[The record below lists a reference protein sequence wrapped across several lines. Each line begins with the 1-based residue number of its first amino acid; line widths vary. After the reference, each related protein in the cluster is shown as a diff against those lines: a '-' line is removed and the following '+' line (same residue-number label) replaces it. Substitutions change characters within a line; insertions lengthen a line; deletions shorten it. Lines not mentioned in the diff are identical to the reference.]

1 MTSIIIAL
9 TIFILTYAVII
20 SEKINRTVTAFIGA
34 FLLLLFKIFDLG
46 EAIGSINWETIG
58 LLFGMFIIVTALSEA
73 GFFTYLALVI
83 AKLLK
88 YSPTKIFIVFPIIT
102 AVLSG
107 FMDSIT
113 VMLFFATLTYELCRM
128 LKIDPIPLV
137 ITEVLPSKYRRFG
150 NTCR

>member
-1 MTSIIIAL
+1 MNSIIIAL

-34 FLLLLFKIFDLG
+34 FLLLLFKIFDLS
-46 EAIGSINWETIG
+46 EAIGFVNWETIG
-58 LLFGMFIIVTALSEA
+58 LLFGMIIIVTSLSEA

-88 YSPTKIFIVFPIIT
+88 YSPTKIFIVFPIVT
-102 AVLSG
+102 AILSG

-113 VMLFFATLTYELCRM
+113 VPTSALFT
-128 LKIDPIPLV
+128 K
-137 ITEVLPSKYRRFG
+137 
-150 NTCR
+150 